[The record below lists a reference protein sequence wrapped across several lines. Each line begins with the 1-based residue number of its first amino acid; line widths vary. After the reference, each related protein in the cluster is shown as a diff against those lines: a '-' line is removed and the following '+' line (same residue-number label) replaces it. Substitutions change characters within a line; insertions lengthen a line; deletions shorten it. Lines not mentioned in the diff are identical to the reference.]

1 MIYNKKC
8 IYNFRLLYLYI
19 NLQIKFLIIMG
30 FINLGFIYNK
40 KTISLYIIIK
50 YDLPYQKYNS
60 IIFLRIHK
68 QKDLY
73 LASIINIILHI

>member
-19 NLQIKFLIIMG
+19 NFQITLLIIME

-40 KTISLYIIIK
+40 NTISLYIKSLNMTCPIKTII
-50 YDLPYQKYNS
+50 
-60 IIFLRIHK
+60 
-68 QKDLY
+68 
-73 LASIINIILHI
+73 A